1 MKKIRF
7 LLFMLL
13 ALFYV
18 TNANALIVGNRFER
32 DGITYEVTAMEEAH
46 DGLPKRFNVKFVS
59 SKMSGVVNIPAK
71 VKDYPANQYE
81 FDVTA
86 IDNNSTVP
94 NATSVV
100 IPASVTTIGANAFQ
114 VGHIESIEIPATVTD
129 IQSGAFSQMKS
140 LKEIKVA
147 AGNAKYSAYGGVL
160 YEMDGS
166 KKYLAGYPVAK
177 PDANYTVPEGVVGV
191 RTNAVQG
198 ALNLTAISLPASLKE
213 LPATKDGNGF
223 TSCKKLT
230 AINVNSANT
239 TFKSVDGVVL
249 SHDGKELVAYPC
261 GRKGVID
268 PSYDLTTDPGAEK
281 GNVYKIPDGVEK
293 IREGAFTSV
302 EYLTAV
308 ELATSTTTIEKGAFT
323 NMRNLR
329 DVKIASHVASI
340 GDGAFFGDIMLQ
352 KIKVDAANTTY
363 KDDDGV
369 LYDKAGKNLISFPAG
384 RAREYTTL
392 NTTENIKPDAFRGA
406 AKVTKVTLNT
416 GLKTIGQDA
425 FQQTKALKTINFG
438 NPSTLEEIGQS
449 AFWGSGLEKVEL
461 PASLKKL
468 GTYAFKSNTNLKEVT
483 VAGGSQLEYLGDRA
497 FESCSNLETFKFLG
511 TNSLKTIGTSAFGG
525 DSKLTSFNIP
535 KGVTNIKTG
544 AFDGCSS
551 MKTVTFEAPA
561 QVTTISEGAFQGASA
576 LERIELPE
584 SVTTIGKDAF
594 NKCKSLKEIVI
605 PKNVTSIDPTGFQE
619 CAALEKFTV
628 DPANAVYSSVDG
640 FLLSKDKKVLKA
652 FPPAKAG
659 TYYTLLPPTI
669 EEIGKQAFYYV
680 QELENV
686 TIPEKVKKIDK
697 FAFDRVAKLNTIAFL
712 SKVPIADVDPSAF
725 NPDNVDKSKISLSI
739 RKDAAAAFNS
749 DAFWNQFP
757 NRLVSFDVETNGI
770 GNGVTEFFPLSQKAV
785 MVVDVKADVFT
796 YVVPAKVKNA
806 GDSNKEYEVRLW
818 ADYGLQHAP
827 ANVKFEEIV
836 FRNQL
841 DYVGLEAFEKA
852 DGSSTVKRIFFTCK
866 KPAKDMSATK
876 WEYGNAQ
883 HEFKSD
889 LKIYVKKSVID
900 DYKSV
905 AGHEHAGWNRY
916 ANQIEYKIPYYVTS
930 AAAPAAA
937 PKPLIKKK
945 YGTFAREFDTDF
957 GSYFAEEGKGKVAAF
972 VTPISGV
979 ESGPGDYGHSTYMVK
994 MSSIDLNGGA
1004 ANDYSYIPAETGVLL
1019 KVLET
1024 EALPVD
1030 FYYTI
1035 GEKDDVTYSITG
1047 NMMTGIVVKDQI
1059 ITVGSTPV
1067 YVVSG
1072 NKGIFKKARTGSL
1085 NMPVHK
1091 AYAKISG
1098 VPAGAKIAFVFDDGT
1113 EATGIEAIDDSEAK
1127 AVKHDVYYRLNGQC
1141 IEKPQHGV
1149 CIKNGKKIIIK

>member
-7 LLFMLL
+7 LLFTLL

-59 SKMSGVVNIPAK
+59 STKAGEVNIPAK

-129 IQSGAFSQMKS
+129 IQKGAFSQMKS

-147 AGNAKYSAYGGVL
+147 AGNAKYSSDGGVL
-160 YEMDGS
+160 YEMEGT
-166 KKYLAGYPVAK
+166 KKYLAGYPIAK

-261 GRKGVID
+261 GKRGVIN
-268 PSYDLTTDPGAEK
+268 PAYDLTSDPGAEK

-293 IREGAFTSV
+293 ILEGAFTSV

-384 RAREYTTL
+384 RAGEYTTL
-392 NTTENIKPDAFRGA
+392 STTENIKPDAFRGA

-483 VAGGSQLEYLGDRA
+483 VANGSQLEYLGDRA

-511 TNSLKTIGTSAFGG
+511 SNSLETIGTSAFGG

-544 AFDGCSS
+544 AFDGCIYNHRTT
-551 MKTVTFEAPA
+551 KTNQKYP
-561 QVTTISEGAFQGASA
+561 
-576 LERIELPE
+576 
-584 SVTTIGKDAF
+584 SV
-594 NKCKSLKEIVI
+594 NL
-605 PKNVTSIDPTGFQE
+605 
-619 CAALEKFTV
+619 
-628 DPANAVYSSVDG
+628 
-640 FLLSKDKKVLKA
+640 
-652 FPPAKAG
+652 
-659 TYYTLLPPTI
+659 
-669 EEIGKQAFYYV
+669 
-680 QELENV
+680 
-686 TIPEKVKKIDK
+686 
-697 FAFDRVAKLNTIAFL
+697 
-712 SKVPIADVDPSAF
+712 
-725 NPDNVDKSKISLSI
+725 
-739 RKDAAAAFNS
+739 
-749 DAFWNQFP
+749 
-757 NRLVSFDVETNGI
+757 
-770 GNGVTEFFPLSQKAV
+770 
-785 MVVDVKADVFT
+785 
-796 YVVPAKVKNA
+796 
-806 GDSNKEYEVRLW
+806 
-818 ADYGLQHAP
+818 
-827 ANVKFEEIV
+827 
-836 FRNQL
+836 
-841 DYVGLEAFEKA
+841 
-852 DGSSTVKRIFFTCK
+852 
-866 KPAKDMSATK
+866 
-876 WEYGNAQ
+876 
-883 HEFKSD
+883 
-889 LKIYVKKSVID
+889 
-900 DYKSV
+900 
-905 AGHEHAGWNRY
+905 
-916 ANQIEYKIPYYVTS
+916 
-930 AAAPAAA
+930 
-937 PKPLIKKK
+937 
-945 YGTFAREFDTDF
+945 
-957 GSYFAEEGKGKVAAF
+957 
-972 VTPISGV
+972 
-979 ESGPGDYGHSTYMVK
+979 
-994 MSSIDLNGGA
+994 
-1004 ANDYSYIPAETGVLL
+1004 
-1019 KVLET
+1019 
-1024 EALPVD
+1024 
-1030 FYYTI
+1030 
-1035 GEKDDVTYSITG
+1035 
-1047 NMMTGIVVKDQI
+1047 
-1059 ITVGSTPV
+1059 
-1067 YVVSG
+1067 
-1072 NKGIFKKARTGSL
+1072 
-1085 NMPVHK
+1085 
-1091 AYAKISG
+1091 
-1098 VPAGAKIAFVFDDGT
+1098 
-1113 EATGIEAIDDSEAK
+1113 
-1127 AVKHDVYYRLNGQC
+1127 
-1141 IEKPQHGV
+1141 
-1149 CIKNGKKIIIK
+1149 